1 MDMGKRGFITEYKQ
15 IFSQRWGNLWEIPR
29 NYKKIW
35 LRELTVAIKQHIF
48 SQRWG
53 NLWEIPGNYKNI
65 WLIEVTVARKHGT
78 WIRDR
83 YTSGGGAI

>member
-1 MDMGKRGFITEYKQ
+1 MDMGKRVLLTEYKQ
-15 IFSQRWGNLWEIPR
+15 L
-29 NYKKIW
+29 
-35 LRELTVAIKQHIF
+35 F

-65 WLIEVTVARKHGT
+65 WLREVTVAIKHGT

-83 YTSGGGAI
+83 